1 MKATNYNYAF
11 GSGNPLFS
19 GNLVSS
25 IGVLDA
31 FDDLE
36 EFYSTALT
44 KATDN
49 ATERV
54 QQAAMDNPQWK
65 PYARYL
71 TVTYEN
77 GHVAIGV
84 TGGEGID
91 RAVQTLEYGSPTDA
105 PNSLIRRH
113 IEKET
118 QRIMEDVTEAILR
131 MAYGE

>member
-1 MKATNYNYAF
+1 MKATNYNYAS
-11 GSGNPLFS
+11 GSGNPLLS
-19 GNLVSS
+19 GNVAAS
-25 IGVLDA
+25 IGILDA

-49 ATERV
+49 ATDRV
-54 QQAAMDNPQWK
+54 RRAAMDNPQWK

-77 GHVAIGV
+77 GHVVIGV
-84 TGGEGID
+84 TGGEDID
-91 RAVQTLEYGSPTDA
+91 RAVQALEYGSPTDA
-105 PNSLIRRH
+105 PNSLIRKH
-113 IEKET
+113 IQKET
-118 QRIMEDVTEAILR
+118 DRIMEDVTEAILR